1 MCVNAPP
8 SQSADD
14 ISITIDRIVM
24 VDLLNFSCGE
34 FPSNAKV
41 DEADTRGIGKMEE
54 NMSWINITM
63 NNAMRVKVVQG
74 G

>member
-1 MCVNAPP
+1 
-8 SQSADD
+8 
-14 ISITIDRIVM
+14 M